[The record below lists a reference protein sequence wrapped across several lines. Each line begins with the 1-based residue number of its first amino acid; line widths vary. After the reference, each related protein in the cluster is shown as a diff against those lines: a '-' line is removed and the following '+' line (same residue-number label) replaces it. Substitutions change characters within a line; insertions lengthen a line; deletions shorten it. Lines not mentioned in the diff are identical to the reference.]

1 MIKTVPPSSDLLKT
15 SDLLKIDERAAIKLV
30 TKLMAIPGRS
40 GEERAII
47 TSIRSHLRQIGVPA
61 SVVVEDTAHK
71 RSPLGGQVGNLIV
84 KLPGTIRGPRRL
96 LAAHVDTVPLCV
108 GSQPVRRGDR
118 IVSRNRSTALGADDR
133 AGASV
138 LLHTLT
144 EIRRRRLPHPPL
156 TFLWPVQEE
165 VGLLGARH
173 VDRKKLGGP
182 KLCFNWDGGP
192 SDMATIGAT
201 GGFELRIEIEG
212 VASHA
217 GAHPEQGISAIAVA
231 GVAIAELVR
240 DGWHGRIVKGAAT
253 GTSNIG
259 IIAGGE
265 ATNVVTPH
273 LRLRAEARSHD
284 PQFRQQIV
292 DAFRTAFEKAVASV
306 KNDAGATGKVRFE
319 AQLKYESFR
328 LPEDDPSVE
337 TALRAIAEAGLK
349 PSTRLTNGGLD
360 ANWLTANGLPTVTLG
375 CGQQDAH
382 TVNESLEIDSY
393 LNACRIALL
402 LATGT

>member
-1 MIKTVPPSSDLLKT
+1 MYGHHMIKTVSPT
-15 SDLLKIDERAAIKLV
+15 HELLKIDERAAIKLV

-47 TSIRSHLRQIGVPA
+47 TSIRSHLRQIGIPA
-61 SVVVEDTAHK
+61 AAVVEDTAHK
-71 RSPLGGQVGNLIV
+71 RSPIGGEAGNLIV

-118 IVSRNRSTALGADDR
+118 IVSRNPKTALGADDR

-165 VGLLGARH
+165 IGLLGARY

-192 SDMATIGAT
+192 SEMATVGAT
-201 GGFELRIEIEG
+201 GGFELRIEIDG

-217 GAHPEQGISAIAVA
+217 GARPEQGISAIGIA

-240 DGWHGRIVKGAAT
+240 DGWHGRIAKGTKT

-259 IIAGGE
+259 IIAGGD

-273 LRLRAEARSHD
+273 VALRAEARSHD

-292 DAFRTAFEKAVASV
+292 DAFRSAFEQAVDSV
-306 KNDAGATGKVRFE
+306 KNDAGETGHVRFE
-319 AQLKYESFR
+319 AQLKYESFC
-328 LPEDDPSVE
+328 LPDDDPAVE
-337 TALRAIAEAGLK
+337 TALRAIADAGLK

-382 TVNESLEIDSY
+382 TVSESLEIGSY

-402 LATGT
+402 LATGN